1 MLLKNTINKTYE
13 ELSIFFK
20 NWKRILF
27 NESFIIKEEIK
38 HFFKKQ
44 KKENLIFIDLIDSRE
59 QLRQKYFTEK
69 NKLDNKKEKLYKIQD
84 FTKWEIE
91 ENFAQIDHAR
101 LLRDKNYAFEKMCTK
116 ETQSLENIRKQLG
129 YANYMNV
136 MQLQMII
143 DKNEKKLV
151 EVMKEFA
158 NKFYPS
164 LNDGITVW
172 STLNT
177 YI

>member
-1 MLLKNTINKTYE
+1 
-13 ELSIFFK
+13 
-20 NWKRILF
+20 
-27 NESFIIKEEIK
+27 
-38 HFFKKQ
+38 
-44 KKENLIFIDLIDSRE
+44 
-59 QLRQKYFTEK
+59 
-69 NKLDNKKEKLYKIQD
+69 
-84 FTKWEIE
+84 
-91 ENFAQIDHAR
+91 
-101 LLRDKNYAFEKMCTK
+101 MCTK

>member
-1 MLLKNTINKTYE
+1 
-13 ELSIFFK
+13 
-20 NWKRILF
+20 
-27 NESFIIKEEIK
+27 
-38 HFFKKQ
+38 
-44 KKENLIFIDLIDSRE
+44 
-59 QLRQKYFTEK
+59 
-69 NKLDNKKEKLYKIQD
+69 
-84 FTKWEIE
+84 
-91 ENFAQIDHAR
+91 
-101 LLRDKNYAFEKMCTK
+101 
-116 ETQSLENIRKQLG
+116 
-129 YANYMNV
+129 MNV

>member
-1 MLLKNTINKTYE
+1 
-13 ELSIFFK
+13 
-20 NWKRILF
+20 
-27 NESFIIKEEIK
+27 
-38 HFFKKQ
+38 
-44 KKENLIFIDLIDSRE
+44 
-59 QLRQKYFTEK
+59 
-69 NKLDNKKEKLYKIQD
+69 
-84 FTKWEIE
+84 
-91 ENFAQIDHAR
+91 
-101 LLRDKNYAFEKMCTK
+101 MCTK
-116 ETQSLENIRKQLG
+116 ETKSLENIRKQLG